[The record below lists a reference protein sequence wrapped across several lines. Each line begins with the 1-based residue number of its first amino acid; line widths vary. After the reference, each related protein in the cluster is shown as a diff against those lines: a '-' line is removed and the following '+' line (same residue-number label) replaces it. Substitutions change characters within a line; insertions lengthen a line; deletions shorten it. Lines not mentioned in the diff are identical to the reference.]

1 MFKWLNIIIF
11 FSDRYYYFNFYKV
24 VTVACS
30 MLLRAAINMQMDAL
44 ICPNGCSKHTNGC
57 TKHVNRCL
65 NELLIS
71 RNNQS

>member
-44 ICPNGCSKHTNGC
+44 ICPNGCSKH
-57 TKHVNRCL
+57 VNRCL

-71 RNNQS
+71 RNNQSHNTNV